1 MNECAVT
8 AIFKKRETASGRRR
22 ATRRRLLSTSV
33 GGDVTTLVGIAT
45 NVSAADLVRR
55 LLTGEMLGVGVG
67 FLVVLGGEDVLADL
81 FLGESNAEELIL
93 A

>member
-8 AIFKKRETASGRRR
+8 AIFKKTRVGTAARDP
-22 ATRRRLLSTSV
+22 ALLSASV